1 MMTLEK
7 LDALGA
13 ATSEGMERCMNNEEF
28 YLRLVRMAL
37 DDDTFDKLAD
47 AIERGDLDEGFEH
60 AHALKGVLGNVA
72 LTSLAEPVAEMTEE
86 LRARND
92 IDYSP
97 YMETISERLKK
108 FRELASEG

>member
-47 AIERGDLDEGFEH
+47 AIERGDLDE
-60 AHALKGVLGNVA
+60 
-72 LTSLAEPVAEMTEE
+72 
-86 LRARND
+86 
-92 IDYSP
+92 
-97 YMETISERLKK
+97 
-108 FRELASEG
+108 